1 MEIILE
7 KCEVNTN
14 NIKKLD
20 DRITKLEQYRE
31 KDKEQIFELDKS
43 LSGFIT
49 EMKHISNDL
58 KNVILNLKELISRN
72 TVSQE
77 KEIAELKEQVINQ
90 GKQIKTL
97 EEKLTNE
104 TIAKDAEKWNNI
116 SKYILTTIL
125 GLVIGYIFFHI
136 GIKK

>member
-1 MEIILE
+1 ME
-7 KCEVNTN
+7 KCEVN

-72 TVSQE
+72 TVIQE
-77 KEIAELKEQVINQ
+77 KEIEELKEQVINQ

-104 TIAKDAEKWNNI
+104 TIAKDEEKWNNI

-125 GLVIGYIFFHI
+125 GLVIGYIFFQI

>member
-1 MEIILE
+1 ME

-20 DRITKLEQYRE
+20 DRITKIEQYRE

-58 KNVILNLKELISRN
+58 KKCYFKFKR
-72 TVSQE
+72 
-77 KEIAELKEQVINQ
+77 
-90 GKQIKTL
+90 
-97 EEKLTNE
+97 TN
-104 TIAKDAEKWNNI
+104 K
-116 SKYILTTIL
+116 
-125 GLVIGYIFFHI
+125 
-136 GIKK
+136 